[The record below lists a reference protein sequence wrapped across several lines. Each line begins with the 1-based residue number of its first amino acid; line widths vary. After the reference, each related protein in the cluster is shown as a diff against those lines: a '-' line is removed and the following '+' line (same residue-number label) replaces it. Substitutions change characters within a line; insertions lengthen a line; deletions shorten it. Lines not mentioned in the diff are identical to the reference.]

1 MHCRLCSIINIISQV
16 WLHYNCRNI
25 DFEAFSTINV
35 IFSTNVYYMLYAV
48 RFLYLMYYLNVVHWN
63 NVMRNSDL
71 KNYRGFWQMWVK
83 LVVIYSIY
91 SITII
96 NLKKNTA
103 EELLSQK

>member
-1 MHCRLCSIINIISQV
+1 
-16 WLHYNCRNI
+16 
-25 DFEAFSTINV
+25 
-35 IFSTNVYYMLYAV
+35 
-48 RFLYLMYYLNVVHWN
+48 MYYLNVVHWN
-63 NVMRNSDL
+63 NVMRNSDP

-83 LVVIYSIY
+83 LVVIY